1 MKFKRIV
8 LLLSFSL
15 RDYRSWNDIEMRK
28 RKIYIYIYFIIFKI
42 SKSFF
47 VGSSI
52 FINIFVARFIYDII
66 SRITAS

>member
-15 RDYRSWNDIEMRK
+15 RDYRSWNDIEK
-28 RKIYIYIYFIIFKI
+28 EKKKNIYIYFIIFKI

>member
-15 RDYRSWNDIEMRK
+15 RDYCSWNDIEK
-28 RKIYIYIYFIIFKI
+28 EKKKNIYIYFIIFKI

-47 VGSSI
+47 VGLSI
-52 FINIFVARFIYDII
+52 FIKIFVARFIYDII

>member
-47 VGSSI
+47 VGLSI
-52 FINIFVARFIYDII
+52 FIKIFVARFIYDII

>member
-15 RDYRSWNDIEMRK
+15 RDYRSWNDIEK
-28 RKIYIYIYFIIFKI
+28 EKKKNIYIYFIIFKI

-47 VGSSI
+47 VGLSI
-52 FINIFVARFIYDII
+52 FIKIFVARFIYDII

>member
-15 RDYRSWNDIEMRK
+15 RDYRSWNDIEK
-28 RKIYIYIYFIIFKI
+28 EKKKNIYIYFIIFKI

-52 FINIFVARFIYDII
+52 FIKIFVARFIYDIV